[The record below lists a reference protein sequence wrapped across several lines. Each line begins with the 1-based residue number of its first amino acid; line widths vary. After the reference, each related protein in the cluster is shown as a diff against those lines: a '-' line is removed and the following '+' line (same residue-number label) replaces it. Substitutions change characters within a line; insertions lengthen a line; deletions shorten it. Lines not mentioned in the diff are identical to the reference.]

1 MYIDG
6 SLCTVLE
13 DEKNTQGAILLEFI
27 RGRFTGLSFLTL
39 I

>member
-1 MYIDG
+1 MYTDG

-13 DEKNTQGAILLEFI
+13 DEKNIQGAVLVEFI
-27 RGRFTGLSFLTL
+27 RDGFTGLSFLTL